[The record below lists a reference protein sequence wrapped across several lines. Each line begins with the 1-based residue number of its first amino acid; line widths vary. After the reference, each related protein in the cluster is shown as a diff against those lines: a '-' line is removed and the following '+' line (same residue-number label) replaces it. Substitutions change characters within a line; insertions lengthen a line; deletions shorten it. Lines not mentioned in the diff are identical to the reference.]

1 MVITFD
7 FLKFLLSTYLYL
19 IQMKDKILNTK
30 S

>member
-1 MVITFD
+1 MVIIFD

-19 IQMKDKILNTK
+19 ISMKDKILNTK

>member
-1 MVITFD
+1 MVIVFD